1 MLGNPYHFEE
11 HIGPGLS
18 VLKLRDPADTPE
30 CEHGRLPLDR
40 PKAGCDCW
48 NGFLRVKR
56 PEAPKPVGP
65 PCECGCGERVSPG
78 CRFVVR
84 HNWRKRAA

>member
-1 MLGNPYHFEE
+1 MTGGNPAHFEE
-11 HIGPGLS
+11 FIGPGLS

-40 PKAGCDCW
+40 PKANCHCW
-48 NGFLRVKR
+48 DGFLKVKR
-56 PEAPKPVGP
+56 PETPVA
-65 PCECGCGERVSPG
+65 CACGCGGLVSPG
-78 CRFVVR
+78 CRWVAR